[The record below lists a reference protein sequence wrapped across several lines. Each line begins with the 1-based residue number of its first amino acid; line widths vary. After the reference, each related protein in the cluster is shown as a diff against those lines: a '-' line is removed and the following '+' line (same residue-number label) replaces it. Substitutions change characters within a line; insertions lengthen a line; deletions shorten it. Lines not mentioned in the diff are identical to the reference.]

1 MMVHMYRSIQL
12 DRENLTMMGVPFP
25 DLPTLDRTA
34 TAIGSNMFEGFEPT
48 EKLLRL
54 YLEHKAGKIGNAQL
68 IVRIKETL

>member
-1 MMVHMYRSIQL
+1 MMVSMYRTIQL
-12 DRENLTMMGVPFP
+12 DRKNLTMMGVSFP

-34 TAIGSNMFEGFEPT
+34 SSIGSNMFEGFEPT

-68 IVRIKETL
+68 LARLKKIL